1 MTPKGPPKSIT
12 VEDSFRQCCS
22 IDGLLH
28 VLQVLAPDLAQVNC
42 AAKVHPIA
50 RLRPCCVI
58 SRRLIGCVALH
69 RVESFFGVALS

>member
-12 VEDSFRQCCS
+12 VEDSLRQCCS
-22 IDGLLH
+22 TDGLLH
-28 VLQVLAPDLAQVNC
+28 VLQVLTPDLAPVNC
-42 AAKVHPIA
+42 AAKVHPKA

-58 SRRLIGCVALH
+58 SRRLIGCEAFR